1 MLLCDLQL
9 KTAPQIFLALKKPE
23 TYYNTI
29 FTIKNDLIIE
39 GYKAL
44 GLG

>member
-23 TYYNTI
+23 KYYNTI
-29 FTIKNDLIIE
+29 SKIKIIQLL
-39 GYKAL
+39 KVIKH
-44 GLG
+44 